1 MNTRPAS
8 KALAIVLLLVVPQL
22 HGQPI
27 WAQDPAEAVAADP
40 FRSAVTKYVS
50 MHRQFERY
58 LPPPID
64 FTDPREA
71 ERSMR
76 AMAEALRRARPLAVE
91 GNIFRGGIA
100 ISIREALAFA
110 VHRADP
116 ECQRTLGEVLTIP
129 HAGVWSETV
138 NDAFP
143 WAMSRMPP
151 TCIANALPELPVEL
165 QYRVV
170 GGDLVLVDLH
180 ANLIVDILRGAV
192 PEFTR

>member
-1 MNTRPAS
+1 MNTRTAS
-8 KALAIVLLLVVPQL
+8 KALAVVLLLVVPQF

-27 WAQDPAEAVAADP
+27 WAQDPAEAGAAEP
-40 FRSAVTKYVS
+40 FRIAVTKYVS

-64 FTDPREA
+64 FTDRREA

-76 AMAEALRRARPLAVE
+76 EMAEALRRARRFVGE
-91 GNIFRGGIA
+91 GNIFLGEIA
-100 ISIREALAFA
+100 ISIRGALASA
-110 VHRADP
+110 VRNADP
-116 ECQRTLGEVLTIP
+116 ECQRALGDVLAVP
-129 HAGVWSETV
+129 QLSVWSETV

-143 WAMSRMPP
+143 WAMSRMLPP
-151 TCIANALPELPVEL
+151 CIEDALPELPVEL

-170 GGDLVLVDLH
+170 GADLVLVDLH
-180 ANLIVDILRGAV
+180 ANLIVDILRDAL